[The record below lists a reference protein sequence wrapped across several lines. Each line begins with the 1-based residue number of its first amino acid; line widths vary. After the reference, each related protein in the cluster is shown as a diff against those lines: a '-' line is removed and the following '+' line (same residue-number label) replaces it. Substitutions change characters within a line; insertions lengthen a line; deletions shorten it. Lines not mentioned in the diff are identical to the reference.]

1 MQEQFE
7 RDKMRVEQKSAVKN
21 STIRFIVIAL
31 LFLLQVMWI
40 ALVIGVLAQRVP
52 WISTTISILTMI
64 IGLGIYGRHFSST
77 RPVGFFTEALL
88 PPR

>member
-1 MQEQFE
+1 MQELFE

-40 ALVIGVLAQRVP
+40 AFLLAFLME
-52 WISTTISILTMI
+52 SFKDMTGDGYFKMK
-64 IGLGIYGRHFSST
+64 
-77 RPVGFFTEALL
+77 
-88 PPR
+88 